1 MLGQYAPHEFEE
13 KLRKRWE
20 ELKLHEFD
28 EKSKRKVFVIDTPPP
43 FPTGEFHI
51 GNTLNWCYMDFVAR
65 YKRMQGYN
73 VLFPQGWD
81 CHGFP
86 TEVKVEKK
94 HGRLSREDFKCKCLE
109 WTHEVV
115 GTMKPQMREMGFSID
130 WRQEYYTI
138 DSEYHRKVQ
147 YSILKMFEKGLVYR
161 AKHPVLWCTCC
172 ESAIAK
178 AETDEVERETTLNY
192 ISFSCEGKPLII
204 ATTRPELLHA
214 CVAVLVH
221 PEDERYKK
229 LHGKTA
235 VVPLFNR
242 EVKILPDADVDPK
255 FGTGIVMVCTFGDK
269 QDVVWAYRYNLPVI
283 EAMNSK
289 GKLLNAGKFTGLK
302 SGQAREKILEEL
314 NSLKLVGKKEKLKQM
329 VKIHD
334 RCKKPVEFLQSA
346 QWFMK
351 LKGHEEEVMKAAYEM
366 RWVPSHAIQLLLDW
380 CQGLEWDWCF
390 SRQRVFGI
398 PVPFWYCENCDCVI
412 APGYSNLPV
421 DPTKDKPPVERCP
434 KCEGKLIG
442 ESSVCDGWVDSSITP
457 LVIAGWPDDEK
468 KFTLLYPSSVRPQGT
483 DIIRTWA
490 FYTIYRC
497 LMLTGKPC
505 FKDVLINGMVCGSD
519 GRKMSKSLGNYVEA
533 KDVIAKSSV
542 DSLRMWAALSGSTG
556 KDNIFYWK
564 DVNYAHSFLNKL
576 WNASK
581 FIETFLKDYDEE
593 GKMKLRTTDRW
604 ILSKL
609 NKLVESCTTAMEN
622 YDFYSAITTI
632 TEFFWHEFCD
642 YYLEEVKHRLY
653 QKDKYGEES
662 ARAAQYT
669 LKTVL
674 ATTLKLLSP
683 FAAYTTDELFA
694 SLFSKEGS
702 IHSENWPRVNKK
714 AIDEESEKTVEL
726 LNRILSEVR
735 KFKMSNKLPLNAELS
750 SLKVKVDN
758 PEQLERVT
766 EEMEAVGRVKK
777 IDISKGEFSVAVKG

>member
-1 MLGQYAPHEFEE
+1 MLDEYAPHKFEE
-13 KLRKRWE
+13 KMRKKWE

-28 EKSKRKVFVIDTPPP
+28 EKSKRKVFIIDTPPP

-65 YKRMQGYN
+65 YKRMCGYN

-94 HGRLSREDFKCKCLE
+94 YGRLPREQFKEKCLE
-109 WTHEVV
+109 WTRDVIS
-115 GTMKPQMREMGFSID
+115 TMKPQMKEMGFSID

-138 DSEYHRKVQ
+138 DKEYHRKVQ

-161 AKHPVLWCTCC
+161 SKHPVLWCTCC
-172 ESAIAK
+172 GSAIAK
-178 AETDEVERETTLNY
+178 AETDEIERETALNY
-192 ISFSCEGKPLII
+192 ISFSCEGKPLVI

-214 CVAVLVH
+214 CVAVLVN
-221 PEDERYKK
+221 PEDGRYKQ

-242 EVKILPDADVDPK
+242 EVKIIPDSEVDPS

-269 QDVVWAYRYNLPVI
+269 QDVTWSYRHNLPVI
-283 EAMNSK
+283 EAMDGR

-302 SGQAREKILEEL
+302 AELAREKILEEL
-314 NSLKLVGKKEKLKQM
+314 NLLKLITKKEKLKQM

-334 RCKKPVEFLQSA
+334 RCKRPVEFLNSA

-351 LKGHEEEVMKAAYEM
+351 LKGHEEEIMKAANEM
-366 RWVPSHAIQLLLDW
+366 RWVPSHTIQLLIDW
-380 CQGLEWDWCF
+380 CRGLEWDWCF
-390 SRQRVFGI
+390 SRQRIFGI
-398 PVPFWYCENCDCVI
+398 PIPFWYCEKCDCVI
-412 APGYSNLPV
+412 APGYPNLPV
-421 DPTKDKPPVERCP
+421 DPARDKPPVKNCP

-442 ESSVCDGWVDSSITP
+442 ETSICDGWVDSSITP
-457 LVIAGWPDDEK
+457 LVIGGWPDDEK
-468 KFTLLYPSSVRPQGT
+468 KFTALYPSSLRPQGT

-519 GRKMSKSLGNYVEA
+519 GKKMSKSLGNYVEA
-533 KDVIAKSSV
+533 KDVIKKSSV

-581 FIETFLKDYDEE
+581 FIEFSLKESDG
-593 GKMKLRTTDRW
+593 GKQKLRVTDRW
-604 ILSKL
+604 ILSRL
-609 NKLVESCTTAMEN
+609 NKVVETCTNAFEN
-622 YDFYSAITTI
+622 YDFYTAITTF

-653 QKDKYGEES
+653 QPDKYGTES
-662 ARAAQYT
+662 RRAAQST

-674 ATTLKLLSP
+674 LTSLKLTAP
-683 FAAYTTDELFA
+683 FAAYTIDELYQQ
-694 SLFSKEGS
+694 LFSKEES
-702 IHSENWPRVNKK
+702 IHAESWPKEDKK
-714 AIDEESEKTVEL
+714 MIDEESEQNAML
-726 LNRILSEVR
+726 LNKVLSEIR
-735 KFKMSNKLPLNAELS
+735 KFKMSQKLSLNTELS
-750 SLKVKVDN
+750 SAKIKVEK
-758 PEQLERVT
+758 PEQLDSVK
-766 EEMEAVGRVKK
+766 EEIEAAGRIKK
-777 IDISKGEFSVAVKG
+777 IEISKGEFKVELKK

>member
-1 MLGQYAPHEFEE
+1 MLGNYSPREFEGKLRKKWE
-13 KLRKRWE
+13 KLR
-20 ELKLHEFD
+20 LHEFD

-65 YKRMQGYN
+65 YKRMCGYN
-73 VLFPQGWD
+73 VFFPQGWD

-86 TEVKVEKK
+86 TEVQVEKK
-94 HGRLSREDFKCKCLE
+94 YGKLSREKFKEKCLE
-109 WTHEVV
+109 WTKEVI
-115 GTMKPQMREMGFSID
+115 GTMKPQMTEMGFSID
-130 WRQEYYTI
+130 WRHEYRTT
-138 DSEYHRKVQ
+138 DREYHRKVQ
-147 YSILKMFEKGLVYR
+147 HSILKMFEKGLVYR
-161 AKHPVLWCTCC
+161 SKHPVLWCPNC

-178 AETDEVERETTLNY
+178 AETEDVERETTLNY
-192 ISFSCEGKPLII
+192 ITFSSEGKPLLI

-214 CVAVLVH
+214 CVAVLVNA
-221 PEDERYKK
+221 EDNRYKQ

-235 VVPLFNR
+235 VVPIFNR
-242 EVKILPDADVDPK
+242 EVKILPDPDVDPE

-269 QDVVWAYRYNLPVI
+269 QDVVWTYRHGLPII
-283 EAMNSK
+283 EAMNQK
-289 GKLLNAGKFTGLK
+289 GELLNAGKFTGMK
-302 SGQAREKILEEL
+302 AEEAKRRIVRELD
-314 NSLKLVGKKEKLKQM
+314 SLKLIQKSEKLKQ
-329 VKIHD
+329 VVRIHD
-334 RCKKPVEFLQSA
+334 RCKKPVEFLQSS

-366 RWVPSHAIQLLLDW
+366 RWVPSHAIQLLADW
-380 CQGLEWDWCF
+380 CKGLEWDWCF

-398 PVPFWYCENCDCVI
+398 PIPFWYCERCDGVV
-412 APGYSNLPV
+412 APPYSSLPV
-421 DPTKDKPPVERCP
+421 DPTKDKPPVESCP

-457 LVIAGWPDDEK
+457 LIIAGWPDDEK
-468 KFTLLYPSSVRPQGT
+468 RFAVLYPSSLRPQGT

-519 GRKMSKSLGNYVEA
+519 GKKMSKSLGNYVEA

-581 FIETFLKDYDEE
+581 FIQNNLPDGEE
-593 GKMKLRTTDRW
+593 KGRLRVTDRW
-604 ILSKL
+604 ILSRL
-609 NKLVESCTTAMEN
+609 NKLVETCTNSFEN
-622 YDFYSAITTI
+622 YEFYSAITAI

-653 QKDKYGEES
+653 QADVYGEES
-662 ARAAQYT
+662 RKAAQYT
-669 LKTVL
+669 LRTVL
-674 ATTLKLLSP
+674 LTTLKLLAP
-683 FAAYTTDELFA
+683 FAPYTTDEIY
-694 SLFSKEGS
+694 SELFSKDGS
-702 IHSENWPRVNKK
+702 IHAERWPRPDRKMY
-714 AIDEESEKTVEL
+714 DERSEETAAL
-726 LNRILSEVR
+726 LNRVLSEMR
-735 KFKMSNKLPLNAELS
+735 KFKMSKKLPLNSQLAHAS
-750 SLKVKVDN
+750 ITV
-758 PEQLERVT
+758 PEPKQLEEVR
-766 EEMEAVGRVKK
+766 EEVEAVGRVRK
-777 IDISKGEFSVAVKG
+777 IEISKGEFSVSLKGS

>member
-1 MLGQYAPHEFEE
+1 MLGKYSPRDFEG
-13 KLRKRWE
+13 KLRKKWE
-20 ELKLHEFD
+20 KLKIHEFN

-65 YKRMQGYN
+65 YKRMCGYN
-73 VLFPQGWD
+73 VFFPQGWD

-86 TEVKVEKK
+86 TEVQVEKK
-94 HGRLSREDFKCKCLE
+94 YGKLPREQFKQKCLE
-109 WTHEVV
+109 WTSQVV
-115 GTMKPQMREMGFSID
+115 GTMKPQMEQMGFSID
-130 WRQEYYTI
+130 WRQEYYTF
-138 DSEYHRKVQ
+138 DREYHRKVQ
-147 YSILKMFEKGLVYR
+147 HSILKMFEKGLVYR
-161 AKHPVLWCTCC
+161 SKHPVLWCPNC

-178 AETDEVERETTLNY
+178 AETDDVERETTLNY
-192 ISFSCEGKPLII
+192 VKFSCDGKPLLI

-214 CVAVLVH
+214 CVAILVN
-221 PEDERYKK
+221 PEDERYKE

-242 EVKILPDADVDPK
+242 EVKIMPDPDVDPN

-283 EAMNSK
+283 EAMNQK
-289 GKLLNAGKFTGLK
+289 GELLNAGKFTGMK
-302 SGQAREKILEEL
+302 ADKARKAILEEL
-314 NSLKLVGKKEKLKQM
+314 SSLELVAKTEKLKQ
-329 VKIHD
+329 VVRIHD
-334 RCKKPVEFLQSA
+334 RCKKPVEFLLSA

-351 LKGHEEEVMKAAYEM
+351 LRGNEEEVMKAAYKM
-366 RWVPSHAIQLLLDW
+366 RWVPSHAIQLLADW
-380 CQGLEWDWCF
+380 CKGLEWDWCF

-398 PVPFWYCENCDCVI
+398 PIPFWYCERCDGVV
-412 APGYSNLPV
+412 APSYSSLPV
-421 DPTKDKPPVERCP
+421 DPTKDKPPVENCP

-457 LVIAGWPDDEK
+457 LIIAGWPDDEK
-468 KFTLLYPSSVRPQGT
+468 KFKLLYPSSLRPQGT

-497 LMLTGKPC
+497 LMLTGEPC

-581 FIETFLKDYDEE
+581 FIETSLKGYKEE
-593 GKMKLRTTDRW
+593 GRVKLKTTDRW
-604 ILSKL
+604 ILSRL
-609 NKLVESCTTAMEN
+609 NKLVENCTNHMEN
-622 YDFYSAITTI
+622 YEFYSAIVAI

-642 YYLEEVKHRLY
+642 YYIEEVKHRLY
-653 QKDKYGEES
+653 QSDRYGEES
-662 ARAAQYT
+662 RKAAQHT

-674 ATTLKLLSP
+674 ATTLKLLAP
-683 FAAYTTDELFA
+683 FAPYTADEIYC
-694 SLFSKEGS
+694 SLFSEEPS
-702 IHSENWPRVNKK
+702 VHLERWPK
-714 AIDEESEKTVEL
+714 ADAKMKDERSEKVAEL
-726 LNRILSEVR
+726 LNRVLSEVR
-735 KFKMSNKLPLNAELS
+735 KFKMSNKLPLNSELS
-750 SLKVKVDN
+750 YAKITA
-758 PEQLERVT
+758 PESEGLQEIK
-766 EEMEAVGRVKK
+766 EEIEAVGRVKR
-777 IDISKGEFSVAVKG
+777 IEFAKGEFSVSLKR

>member
-1 MLGQYAPHEFEE
+1 MLDEYTPHKFEE
-13 KLRKRWE
+13 KMRKRWD

-28 EKSKRKVFVIDTPPP
+28 EKSKRKVFIIDTPPP

-65 YKRMQGYN
+65 YKRMCGYN

-94 HGRLSREDFKCKCLE
+94 YGRLPREQFKEKCLE
-109 WTHEVV
+109 WTRDVIS
-115 GTMKPQMREMGFSID
+115 TMKPQMKEMGFSID

-138 DSEYHRKVQ
+138 DKEYHRKVQ

-161 AKHPVLWCTCC
+161 SKHPVLWCTCC
-172 ESAIAK
+172 GSAIAK
-178 AETDEVERETTLNY
+178 AETDEIERETTLNY
-192 ISFSCEGKPLII
+192 ISFSCEGKPLVI

-214 CVAVLVH
+214 CVAVLVN
-221 PEDERYKK
+221 PEDGRYRQ

-242 EVKILPDADVDPK
+242 EVKIIPDSEVDPS

-269 QDVVWAYRYNLPVI
+269 QDVTWSYRHNLPVI
-283 EAMNSK
+283 EAMDGR

-302 SGQAREKILEEL
+302 AEAAREKILEEL
-314 NSLKLVGKKEKLKQM
+314 NLLKLITKKEKLKQM

-334 RCKKPVEFLQSA
+334 RCKRPAEFLNSA

-351 LKGHEEEVMKAAYEM
+351 LKGHEEEIMKAANEM
-366 RWVPSHAIQLLLDW
+366 RWVPSHSIQLLVDW
-380 CQGLEWDWCF
+380 CSGLEWDWCF

-398 PVPFWYCENCDCVI
+398 PIPFWYCEKCDCVI

-421 DPTKDKPPVERCP
+421 DPTKDKPPIENCP

-442 ESSVCDGWVDSSITP
+442 ETSICDGWVDSSITP

-468 KFTLLYPSSVRPQGT
+468 KFTVLYPSSVRPQGT

-505 FKDVLINGMVCGSD
+505 FRDVLINGMVCGSD
-519 GRKMSKSLGNYVEA
+519 GKKMSKSLGNYVEA
-533 KDVIAKSSV
+533 KDVIKKSSV

-556 KDNIFYWK
+556 KDNVFYWK

-581 FIETFLKDYDEE
+581 FIESSLKESDG
-593 GKMKLRTTDRW
+593 GKQKLRVTDRW
-604 ILSKL
+604 ILSRL
-609 NKLVESCTTAMEN
+609 NRVVETCTDAFEN
-622 YDFYSAITTI
+622 YDFYTAITAL

-653 QKDKYGEES
+653 QPDKYGMES
-662 ARAAQYT
+662 RRAAQST
-669 LKTVL
+669 LKRVL
-674 ATTLKLLSP
+674 LTSLKLASP
-683 FAAYTTDELFA
+683 FAAYTTDELYQQ
-694 SLFSKEGS
+694 LFPKEES
-702 IHSENWPRVNKK
+702 IHAESWPKGDKK
-714 AIDEESEKTVEL
+714 MIDEESEQNAML
-726 LNRILSEVR
+726 LNRVLSEIR
-735 KFKMSNKLPLNAELS
+735 KFKMSQKLSLNTELS
-750 SLKVKVDN
+750 SAKISVEK
-758 PEQLERVT
+758 PEQLDSVK
-766 EEMEAVGRVKK
+766 EEIEATGRIKK
-777 IDISKGEFSVAVKG
+777 IEISKGEFKVELTK

>member
-1 MLGQYAPHEFEE
+1 MLGKYSPRDFEG
-13 KLRKRWE
+13 KLRKKWE
-20 ELKLHEFD
+20 KLKIHEFN

-65 YKRMQGYN
+65 YKRMCGYN
-73 VLFPQGWD
+73 VFFPQGWD

-86 TEVKVEKK
+86 TEVQVEKK
-94 HGRLSREDFKCKCLE
+94 YGKLHREQFKQKCLE
-109 WTHEVV
+109 WTSQVV
-115 GTMKPQMREMGFSID
+115 GKMKPQMEQMGFSID
-130 WRQEYYTI
+130 WRQEYYTF
-138 DSEYHRKVQ
+138 DREYHRKVQ
-147 YSILKMFEKGLVYR
+147 HSILKMFEKGLVYR
-161 AKHPVLWCTCC
+161 SKHPVLWCPNC

-178 AETDEVERETTLNY
+178 AETDDVERETTLNY
-192 ISFSCEGKPLII
+192 VKFSCDGKPLLI

-214 CVAVLVH
+214 CVAILVN
-221 PEDERYKK
+221 PEDERYKE

-242 EVKILPDADVDPK
+242 EVKIMPDPDVDPN

-283 EAMNSK
+283 EAMNQK
-289 GKLLNAGKFTGLK
+289 GELLNAGKFTGMK
-302 SGQAREKILEEL
+302 ADKARKAILEEL
-314 NSLKLVGKKEKLKQM
+314 SSLELVAKTEKLKQ
-329 VKIHD
+329 VVRIHD
-334 RCKKPVEFLQSA
+334 RCKKPVEFLLSA

-351 LKGHEEEVMKAAYEM
+351 LRGNEEEVMKAAYKM
-366 RWVPSHAIQLLLDW
+366 RWVPSHAIQLLADW
-380 CQGLEWDWCF
+380 CKGLEWDWCF

-398 PVPFWYCENCDCVI
+398 PIPFWYCERCDGVV
-412 APGYSNLPV
+412 APSYSSLPV
-421 DPTKDKPPVERCP
+421 DPTKDKPPVENCP

-457 LVIAGWPDDEK
+457 LIIAGWPDDEK
-468 KFTLLYPSSVRPQGT
+468 KFKLLYPSSLRPQGT

-497 LMLTGKPC
+497 LMLTGEPC

-581 FIETFLKDYDEE
+581 FIETSLKGYKEE
-593 GKMKLRTTDRW
+593 GRVKLKTTDRW
-604 ILSKL
+604 ILSRL
-609 NKLVESCTTAMEN
+609 NKLVENCTNHMEN
-622 YDFYSAITTI
+622 YEFYSAIVAI

-642 YYLEEVKHRLY
+642 YYIEEVKHRLY
-653 QKDKYGEES
+653 QSDRYGEES
-662 ARAAQYT
+662 RKAAQHT

-674 ATTLKLLSP
+674 ATTLKLLAP
-683 FAAYTTDELFA
+683 FAPYTADEIYC
-694 SLFSKEGS
+694 SLFSEEPS
-702 IHSENWPRVNKK
+702 VHLERWPK
-714 AIDEESEKTVEL
+714 ADAKMKDERSEKVAEL
-726 LNRILSEVR
+726 LNRVLSEVR
-735 KFKMSNKLPLNAELS
+735 KFKMSNKLPLNSELS
-750 SLKVKVDN
+750 YAKITA
-758 PEQLERVT
+758 PESEGLQEIK
-766 EEMEAVGRVKK
+766 EEIEAVGRVKR
-777 IDISKGEFSVAVKG
+777 IEFAKGEFSVSLKR